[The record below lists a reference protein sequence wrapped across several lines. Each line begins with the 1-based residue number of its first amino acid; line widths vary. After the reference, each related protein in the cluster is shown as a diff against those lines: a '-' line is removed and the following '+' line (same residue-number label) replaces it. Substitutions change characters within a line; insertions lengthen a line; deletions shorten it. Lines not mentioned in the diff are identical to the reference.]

1 MMMLGLCSMA
11 QVRGDVSGD
20 GAVDVGDVN
29 IVVNIILGKAYAANY
44 PGNADI
50 NNDGTVDVG
59 DVNIVVNIILGKE
72 SAAGTITFTRVTS
85 ANQLVAGK
93 RYLIV
98 CETYSGAM
106 GGMKPGYENYRALVE
121 SGITL
126 DNGTATVGDNSEVS
140 IFTLG
145 GTMGSWTLCDGDY
158 YLANSSASQLNSV
171 TSVTDNSARWTVTF
185 GGNNAVIT
193 NKKNTSKTIYY
204 QSRYADFNASASGT
218 EVQLYVEGTIND
230 SIDTPDI
237 PGNNANANWCETAY
251 NIPESSA
258 NATTSSA
265 TYGMAWRLEY
275 PHITPDDN
283 STVIVHASS
292 DYGISYSLELAKSQR
307 ANRWSCFAMHNG
319 TPNNDVGRSASSFS
333 TESCVEAAYQVS
345 NHEYTDGNY
354 TKSSTNL
361 DGSNMTTFARGHI
374 CASEDRQSSEAQNR
388 FTFITSNCHPQYQ
401 AHNAGLWQRMEA
413 KVQTWGYSTAFRDTI
428 YVCKGATIADVTLNG
443 STVSGTIPA
452 SEVKAKYGVNIT
464 GSLVIP
470 RYWFMAVLCLKGG
483 QYHAMAYWTE
493 QINSSCSSTT
503 LPSCMISIDEL
514 ERRTGIDF
522 FCNLPD
528 DIEADVESSLDTG
541 FWQ

>member
-1 MMMLGLCSMA
+1 MMMLGLCAIA

-20 GAVDVGDVN
+20 DKVDVGDVN
-29 IVVNIILGKAYAANY
+29 IIVNIMLGKANATDC
-44 PGNADI
+44 PGSADI
-50 NNDGTVDVG
+50 NADGKIDVG
-59 DVNIVVNIILGKE
+59 DLNIIVNIMLGKE
-72 SAAGTITFTRVTS
+72 APAIITTFTRVTG
-85 ANQLVAGK
+85 AEQLVAGK

-98 CETYSGAM
+98 CEACDGAM
-106 GGMKPGYENYRALVE
+106 GGIMSGNESYRALAD
-121 SGITL
+121 SGL
-126 DNGTATVGDNSEVS
+126 ALSGGTATVSDNSDVS

-145 GTMGSWTLCDGDY
+145 GASGAWTFFDGAY
-158 YLANSSASQLNSV
+158 YLANSSGTQLNSV
-171 TSVTDNSARWTVTF
+171 ASVTGDAARWTVTF
-185 GGNNAVIT
+185 SGNNAVIT
-193 NKKNTSKTIYY
+193 NKKNIGKAIYY
-204 QSRYADFNASASGT
+204 QSRYDDFSASASGT
-218 EVQLYVEGTIND
+218 DVQLYVEGTI
-230 SIDTPDI
+230 SDTTIVTD
-237 PGNNANANWCETAY
+237 NNVNANWHETSL

-275 PHITPDDN
+275 PHIATDDN
-283 STVIVHASS
+283 STVIVHASG

-319 TPNNDVGRSASSFS
+319 TPNNNVGRSASSFS

-345 NHEYTDGNY
+345 THEYTDGNY

-361 DGSNMTTFARGHI
+361 DGSNMVTFARGHI

-413 KVQTWGYSTAFRDTI
+413 KVQSWGYSTAFRDTI

-528 DIEADVESSLDTG
+528 DIEESVESTLDTG
-541 FWQ
+541 YWQ